1 MLADVKVI
9 RRLVQVW
16 RMLSQEAYLYSWLF
30 AGSLSASASPSGLGF
45 LTAWQVSSYGEYPW
59 REQGRK
65 GESESERL
73 ETTQKE
79 ALSSL

>member
-16 RMLSQEAYLYSWLF
+16 RMLSQEAYLCGWLF
-30 AGSLSASASPSGLGF
+30 AGSSQHHASKLCLGF

-65 GESESERL
+65 ERESERL